1 MTKPKANLKIDTTRM
16 KRAYVRKP
24 KPSPQE
30 TATKAVSKSLAECSR
45 VIIVHFGD
53 NTQTYAYHTRDES
66 IQVGDFAIVIS
77 PYSSRNTTGFATP
90 ELGGYPTIVKVVDV
104 KETVHS
110 VNMASKWIIQKL
122 DLRAAI
128 EEAQR
133 KEAIEVLRAKIT
145 KARKAAEERVKLEQ
159 LRELSPEL
167 DDLLNQYDALTGA

>member
-1 MTKPKANLKIDTTRM
+1 MVKTTAIPTTPA
-16 KRAYVRKP
+16 KRKYVRKP
-24 KPSPQE
+24 KATPRE
-30 TATKAVSKSLAECSR
+30 TATRAVSTALAECSR
-45 VIIVHFGD
+45 VVIVHFGD

-66 IQVGDFAIVIS
+66 IEVGDFAIVIS
-77 PYSSRNTTGFATP
+77 PYSGRNTTGFATP

-122 DLRAAI
+122 NLASAI
-128 EEAQR
+128 AEAQR
-133 KEAIEVLRAKIT
+133 KEAIEVLRAKIS

-167 DDLLNQYDALTGA
+167 NELINQYDALTGA